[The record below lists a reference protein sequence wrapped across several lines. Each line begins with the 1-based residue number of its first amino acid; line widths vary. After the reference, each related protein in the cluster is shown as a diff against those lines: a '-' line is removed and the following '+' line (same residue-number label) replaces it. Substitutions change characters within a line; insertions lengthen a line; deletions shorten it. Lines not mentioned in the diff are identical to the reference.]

1 MKRNGFTLIELM
13 IVVAIIGILSMMAM
27 PFYKQYVART
37 RMAEILQ
44 LMAPYK
50 LEALEMYIDKG
61 QCRNNSATYNDVSEY
76 VQNVTINGQ
85 GKGGGKVSKVTVGNE
100 RYDTVCS
107 LAITFSNKGKE
118 LFGGRAS
125 VFYLNMADTG
135 GGFVWACAS
144 RLTVDPTHALPMC
157 NVEAMW

>member
-135 GGFVWACAS
+135 GGFVWGCAS